1 MTKKVNLTDINYI
14 QYGNDKGKDIVLL
27 HGWGQNIEMM
37 KPLGDLLADNYHIT
51 IIDLPGF
58 GKSKEPATILDVGD
72 YTEIVHDLLESLK
85 VVKPTLIGHSFGG
98 RISIRY
104 GASYDVEKLVLCGA
118 PCVKT
123 KKELT
128 LKEKMLKSVKKL
140 PGMEKLADIAKNY
153 IGSTDYKNASPMMR
167 DILVKVVGEDLSEYA
182 KKIKVPVI
190 LIWGEYDEAVPLEEG
205 RMLEKLLS
213 DGVMI
218 VLPGTHYV
226 YLENLYQVG
235 AIINKF
241 MEE

>member
-72 YTEIVHDLLESLK
+72 YTEIVHDLLKSLK

-190 LIWGEYDEAVPLEEG
+190 LIWGEYDEAVPLEEV

-213 DGVMI
+213 DGAMI
-218 VLPGTHYV
+218 VLPGTHYA

>member
-72 YTEIVHDLLESLK
+72 YTEIVHDLLKSLK

-213 DGVMI
+213 DGAMI
-218 VLPGTHYV
+218 VLPGTHYA

-241 MEE
+241 MEG

>member
-14 QYGNDKGKDIVLL
+14 QYGNDKGQDIVLL

-213 DGVMI
+213 DGAMI

>member
-72 YTEIVHDLLESLK
+72 YTEIVHDLLKSLK

-104 GASYDVEKLVLCGA
+104 GASYDVEKLVLCGS

-213 DGVMI
+213 DGAMI
-218 VLPGTHYV
+218 VLPGTHYA

>member
-128 LKEKMLKSVKKL
+128 LKEKMLKSVKNNTYFYSHL
-140 PGMEKLADIAKNY
+140 NHP
-153 IGSTDYKNASPMMR
+153 
-167 DILVKVVGEDLSEYA
+167 LSFS
-182 KKIKVPVI
+182 
-190 LIWGEYDEAVPLEEG
+190 L
-205 RMLEKLLS
+205 
-213 DGVMI
+213 
-218 VLPGTHYV
+218 
-226 YLENLYQVG
+226 
-235 AIINKF
+235 
-241 MEE
+241 

>member
-205 RMLEKLLS
+205 RMLEKLPS
-213 DGVMI
+213 S
-218 VLPGTHYV
+218 
-226 YLENLYQVG
+226 
-235 AIINKF
+235 AICSPNF
-241 MEE
+241 SL

>member
-1 MTKKVNLTDINYI
+1 
-14 QYGNDKGKDIVLL
+14 
-27 HGWGQNIEMM
+27 MM

-123 KKELT
+123 KKNLT

-205 RMLEKLLS
+205 KKKEKLLS
-213 DGVMI
+213 DGAMI
-218 VLPGTHYV
+218 VLPGTHYA

>member
-1 MTKKVNLTDINYI
+1 MIKKVNLTDINYI

-123 KKELT
+123 KKKLT
-128 LKEKMLKSVKKL
+128 LKEKMLKSAKKL

-153 IGSTDYKNASPMMR
+153 IGSPDYKNASPMMR
-167 DILVKVVGEDLSEYA
+167 DILVKVVGEDLSDYA
-182 KKIKVPVI
+182 KKINVPVI

-205 RMLEKLLS
+205 RMLEKLLK
-213 DGVMI
+213 DGAMI
-218 VLPGTHYV
+218 VLPGTHYA

>member
-27 HGWGQNIEMM
+27 HGWGQNIEMI

-213 DGVMI
+213 DGAMI
-218 VLPGTHYV
+218 VLPGTHYA

>member
-190 LIWGEYDEAVPLEEG
+190 LIWGEYDEDVTLEEG

-213 DGVMI
+213 DGAMI
-218 VLPGTHYV
+218 VLPGTHYA

>member
-213 DGVMI
+213 DGAMI
-218 VLPGTHYV
+218 VLPGTHYA

-235 AIINKF
+235 DIINKF

>member
-72 YTEIVHDLLESLK
+72 YTEIVHDLLKSLK

-104 GASYDVEKLVLCGA
+104 GANYDVEKLVLCGA

-213 DGVMI
+213 DGAMI
-218 VLPGTHYV
+218 VLPGTHYA

>member
-58 GKSKEPATILDVGD
+58 GKSREPATILDVGD
-72 YTEIVHDLLESLK
+72 YTEIVHDLLKSLK

-98 RISIRY
+98 RISICY

-213 DGVMI
+213 DGAMI
-218 VLPGTHYV
+218 VLPGTHYA

>member
-1 MTKKVNLTDINYI
+1 MEKTMNIDTINYI
-14 QYGNDKGKDIVLL
+14 QYGNSKGKDIVLL

-58 GKSKEPATILDVGD
+58 GKSKEPDTILDVGD
-72 YTEIVHDLLESLK
+72 YTKIVHDLLEHLK

-104 GASYDVEKLVLCGA
+104 GATYEVEKLVLCGA

-123 KKELT
+123 KKNLT
-128 LKEKMLKSVKKL
+128 LKEKMLKSAKKL
-140 PGMEKLADIAKNY
+140 PGMEKLASIAKNY

-167 DILVKVVGEDLSEYA
+167 NILVKVVGEDLSDYA

-190 LIWGEYDEAVPLEEG
+190 LIWGEHDEAVPLEEG
-205 RMLEKLLS
+205 RMLEELLP
-213 DGVMI
+213 DGAMI
-218 VLPGTHYV
+218 VLPGTHYA

>member
-1 MTKKVNLTDINYI
+1 MNIDGININYLDFGI
-14 QYGNDKGKDIVLL
+14 KDKKAIVLL

-72 YTEIVHDLLESLK
+72 YTEIVHDLLKSLK

-123 KKELT
+123 KKNLT

-167 DILVKVVGEDLSEYA
+167 NILVKVVGEDLSEYA

-213 DGVMI
+213 DGAMI
-218 VLPGTHYV
+218 VLPGTHYA

>member
-1 MTKKVNLTDINYI
+1 MTKKVNLTDTNYI

-213 DGVMI
+213 DGAMI
-218 VLPGTHYV
+218 VLPGTHYA

>member
-72 YTEIVHDLLESLK
+72 YTEIVHDLLKSLK

-213 DGVMI
+213 DGAMI
-218 VLPGTHYV
+218 VLPGTHYA

>member
-72 YTEIVHDLLESLK
+72 YTEIVHDLLKSLK

-98 RISIRY
+98 RISICY

-153 IGSTDYKNASPMMR
+153 IGSTDYKNASPTMR

-213 DGVMI
+213 DGAMI
-218 VLPGTHYV
+218 VLPGTHYA

>member
-167 DILVKVVGEDLSEYA
+167 NILVKVVGEDLSEYA

-213 DGVMI
+213 DGAMI
-218 VLPGTHYV
+218 VLPGTHYA

>member
-72 YTEIVHDLLESLK
+72 YTEIVHDLLKSLK

-123 KKELT
+123 KKKLT

-213 DGVMI
+213 DGAMI
-218 VLPGTHYV
+218 VLPGTHYA

>member
-72 YTEIVHDLLESLK
+72 YTEIVHDLLKSLK

-140 PGMEKLADIAKNY
+140 PGMEKLAGIAKNY
-153 IGSTDYKNASPMMR
+153 IGSTDYKNASPTMR

-213 DGVMI
+213 DGAMI
-218 VLPGTHYV
+218 VLPGTHYA

>member
-72 YTEIVHDLLESLK
+72 YTEIVHDLLKSLK

-104 GASYDVEKLVLCGA
+104 GASYYVEKLVLCGA

-153 IGSTDYKNASPMMR
+153 IGSPDYKNASPMMR

-213 DGVMI
+213 DGAMI
-218 VLPGTHYV
+218 VLPGTHYA

>member
-140 PGMEKLADIAKNY
+140 PCMEKLADIAKNY

-213 DGVMI
+213 DGAMI
-218 VLPGTHYV
+218 VLPGTHYA

>member
-72 YTEIVHDLLESLK
+72 YTEIVHDLLKSLK

-167 DILVKVVGEDLSEYA
+167 DILVKVVREDLSEYA

-213 DGVMI
+213 DGAMI
-218 VLPGTHYV
+218 VLPGTHYA

>member
-27 HGWGQNIEMM
+27 HGWGQSIARM

-72 YTEIVHDLLESLK
+72 YTEIVHDLLKSLK

-213 DGVMI
+213 DGAMI
-218 VLPGTHYV
+218 VLPGTHYA

>member
-72 YTEIVHDLLESLK
+72 YTEIVHDLLKSLK

-128 LKEKMLKSVKKL
+128 LKEKMLKGAKKL

-213 DGVMI
+213 DGAMI
-218 VLPGTHYV
+218 VLPGTHYA